1 VEEEEKKVIRGGK
14 WGLRLLGVGVWSRLA
29 GTEGVRCR
37 RKERLARSSIRHQE
51 WLYHCLWEKLMLLKK
66 RNLKSHK
73 KCGFPKY
80 KNNFSSMPVTNGQR
94 TSE

>member
-37 RKERLARSSIRHQE
+37 RKERLARFFNKTPGGVVSLSLGKIDAF
-51 WLYHCLWEKLMLLKK
+51 EKE
-66 RNLKSHK
+66 KSK
-73 KCGFPKY
+73 V
-80 KNNFSSMPVTNGQR
+80 S
-94 TSE
+94 